1 MTTLVPIGKPHA
13 RASRLRVF
21 CAASLCVGLT
31 AWLLADGES
40 PQTEVYDGLAGTSG
54 TQGFWDTS
62 GYSGSLNSIG
72 TADCGTV
79 VLGSGAASD
88 ASATTGVKGFE
99 PFSAYALESPARGLN
114 SREPSGVIIQIY

>member
-1 MTTLVPIGKPHA
+1 MTTLAPIANPHA
-13 RASRLRVF
+13 PASRLRVF
-21 CAASLCVGLT
+21 CAAALCVGLA

-40 PQTEVYDGLAGTSG
+40 PQTEVYNGLAGTTG
-54 TQGFWDTS
+54 TPGFWNTS

-88 ASATTGVKGFE
+88 ASATTGAKGFE
-99 PFSAYALESPARGLN
+99 PFSAFALESPARGLD
-114 SREPSGVIIQIY
+114 SREPRGMFIQIY